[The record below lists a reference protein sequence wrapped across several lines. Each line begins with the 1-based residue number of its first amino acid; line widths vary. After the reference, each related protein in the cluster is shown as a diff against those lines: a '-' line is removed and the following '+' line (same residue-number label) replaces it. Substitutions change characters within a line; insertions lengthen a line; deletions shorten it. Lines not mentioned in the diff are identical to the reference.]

1 MSNDTLSSLTKSKLS
16 LNSLSLHRW
25 VLLKNSIQHQHHP
38 TEPTPDDDD
47 DYDEEPVAK
56 AAAVVV
62 AAAAAATVA
71 AQAEAEAQAA
81 AFMFPDAGHFLGADD
96 AQMREAQWLD
106 ELLESLGEEEDED
119 DDDDESSDDERPSLN
134 AVEDDVDYTPLVSP
148 MSSLDDLSSSTHHHH
163 HHSPH
168 YNYSFQDDAL
178 PYYDAEEEE
187 EDYTM
192 ASVPDA
198 IDDTSD
204 DETCSD
210 APTTPSLGRSSNS
223 FTLPPHPPPGGHPHP
238 LSETRTQ
245 HHPHSQP
252 TPPPPLPTTT
262 TAAARTRPRHHPR
275 VYAVD
280 DSDSPIHHP
289 SHPYFYSRQAI
300 DEPWPVDPLPFPLTH
315 AYQQC

>member
-25 VLLKNSIQHQHHP
+25 VLLKNSIQHHHHP
-38 TEPTPDDDD
+38 TEPTPIDDDD
-47 DYDEEPVAK
+47 EPVAK

-81 AFMFPDAGHFLGADD
+81 AFMFPDAGRFLGAND

-106 ELLESLGEEEDED
+106 ELLESLGEEDDDEDE
-119 DDDDESSDDERPSLN
+119 ESSDDDEDRPSLN

-148 MSSLDDLSSSTHHHH
+148 VSSLDDLSNSTHHHH
-163 HHSPH
+163 HHHPH

-178 PYYDAEEEE
+178 PYYDAEEE

-223 FTLPPHPPPGGHPHP
+223 FMLPPHPPPGGHPHP
-238 LSETRTQ
+238 LSETRT
-245 HHPHSQP
+245 HHDSHPHSRP
-252 TPPPPLPTTT
+252 TPPPTTT
-262 TAAARTRPRHHPR
+262 TTTTTSTMTRPRHHPR

-280 DSDSPIHHP
+280 DSDSPIHN
-289 SHPYFYSRQAI
+289 SYFYSRQTI